1 MFNKNY
7 CILTVYSFIM
17 SEPPNF
23 LLSTKQPHKFWP
35 VSGFSAIKN
44 NLPTLKGKTPAT

>member
-1 MFNKNY
+1 MFNENY
-7 CILTVYSFIM
+7 RILAVYSFIM

-35 VSGFSAIKN
+35 ESGFSTIKN